1 MTRRRPRRRR
11 ETETGETVPGSRCES
26 GFFETQKRNRTYC
39 IAFRNSSGFGQTN
52 NRSGADAP
60 KRKKAGD
67 CITNTE
73 AERPAGMAEL
83 LMHRLRLLIEA
94 AEEPDVKTLRDFV
107 AVLKD
112 LTALTRDLTPQ
123 GEDAMTGVILL
134 PAVREEEA

>member
-1 MTRRRPRRRR
+1 M
-11 ETETGETVPGSRCES
+11 
-26 GFFETQKRNRTYC
+26 
-39 IAFRNSSGFGQTN
+39 
-52 NRSGADAP
+52 
-60 KRKKAGD
+60 
-67 CITNTE
+67 
-73 AERPAGMAEL
+73 
-83 LMHRLRLLIEA
+83 LRLLIEA